1 MKWLTW
7 AIAVVLL
14 AAAPLRAQ
22 TAPPAT
28 AAKPGGLDEFS
39 ELIAKYAVLRGDL
52 EKTVAPLTG
61 RDDPVH
67 VAAAED
73 SLAEKVRAARAKA
86 RQGDLFTPAA
96 AEAFRK
102 LLREIDASSWRM
114 IMDVNPGQFPQR
126 VNDSYPRDKPLSTM
140 PPDLLARL
148 PRLPEGVQYRFVG
161 STLILHDIKTNLV
174 VDRLPEAI
182 PISGPPRRR

>member
-1 MKWLTW
+1 MKWITC
-7 AIAVVLL
+7 AIAVAFVAVVTLC
-14 AAAPLRAQ
+14 AQ
-22 TAPPAT
+22 TATPAK
-28 AAKPGGLDEFS
+28 AAGGLDEFS
-39 ELIAKYAVLRGDL
+39 ERIAKYAVLRGDL
-52 EKTVAPLTG
+52 EKTVPPLTG
-61 RDDPVH
+61 SEDPARV
-67 VAAAED
+67 VAIAD
-73 SLAEKVRAARAKA
+73 SLAAKVRAARAGA

-102 LLREIDASSWRM
+102 ILREIDASSWRL

-126 VNDSYPRDKPLSTM
+126 INDSYPSDKPLSTM

-174 VDRLPEAI
+174 IDRLPEAI
-182 PISGPPRRR
+182 RMSAPPRRD